1 MLLNLKS
8 DLDYERF
15 NARVEKWRRD
25 RPVVEI
31 TEKTAR
37 SLSQNRYLHLLI
49 GVVAMETGVSLDY
62 AKEHYFKRLVNRDI
76 FCLEID
82 DRFVGKAEIL
92 RSSADLTKEEATMS
106 IDRFKQWG
114 REQGWYM
121 PDANEESLLRMIE
134 IEMGRMKR
142 YL

>member
-8 DLDYERF
+8 ELDFERF

-25 RPVVEI
+25 RPVVEM
-31 TEKTAR
+31 TEKTTR
-37 SLSQNRYLHLLI
+37 SPSQNRYLHLLI

-62 AKEHYFKRLVNRDI
+62 AKEHYFKRLVNRNI

-82 DRFVGKAEIL
+82 DRFFGKMEVL
-92 RSSADLTKEEATMS
+92 RSSADLTKEEAIMA

-134 IEMGRMKR
+134 IEMGKMNR

>member
-1 MLLNLKS
+1 MLLDLKN
-8 DLDYERF
+8 DLDFERF

-25 RPVVEI
+25 RPVVDI
-31 TEKTAR
+31 TEKSTR
-37 SLSQNRYLHLLI
+37 SPSQNRYLHLLI
-49 GVVAMETGVSLDY
+49 GVVAMETGVSVEY

-76 FCLEID
+76 FRLEIE
-82 DRFVGKAEIL
+82 DRFVGKTEIL
-92 RSSADLTKEEATMS
+92 RSSTELTKEEATIS

>member
-1 MLLNLKS
+1 MLLNLKN
-8 DLDYERF
+8 DLDFERF

-25 RPVVEI
+25 RPVVDI
-31 TEKTAR
+31 TEKSTR
-37 SLSQNRYLHLLI
+37 SPSQNRYLHLLI
-49 GVVAMETGVSLDY
+49 GVVAMETGVSVGY

-76 FCLEID
+76 FCVEID
-82 DRFVGKAEIL
+82 DRYFGTIVIL
-92 RSSADLTKEEATMS
+92 RSSAELTKEEATLS

-134 IEMGRMKR
+134 IEMGKMKR

>member
-1 MLLNLKS
+1 
-8 DLDYERF
+8 
-15 NARVEKWRRD
+15 
-25 RPVVEI
+25 
-31 TEKTAR
+31 
-37 SLSQNRYLHLLI
+37 LLI

-76 FCLEID
+76 FCVEID

-92 RSSADLTKEEATMS
+92 RSSADLTKEEATIS

-134 IEMGRMKR
+134 IEMGRIKR

>member
-1 MLLNLKS
+1 MLLNLKN
-8 DLDYERF
+8 DLDFERF

-25 RPVVEI
+25 RPVVDI
-31 TEKTAR
+31 TEKSTR
-37 SLSQNRYLHLLI
+37 SPSQNRYLHLLI
-49 GVVAMETGVSLDY
+49 GVVAMETGVSVEY

-76 FCLEID
+76 FRLEIE
-82 DRFVGKAEIL
+82 DRFVGKTEIL
-92 RSSADLTKEEATMS
+92 RSSTELTKEEATIS

>member
-1 MLLNLKS
+1 MLLDLKN
-8 DLDYERF
+8 DLDFERF

-25 RPVVEI
+25 RPVVDI
-31 TEKTAR
+31 TEKSTR
-37 SLSQNRYLHLLI
+37 SPSQNRYLHLLI
-49 GVVAMETGVSLDY
+49 GVVAMETGVSVEY

-76 FCLEID
+76 FRLEIE
-82 DRFVGKAEIL
+82 DRFVGKTEIL
-92 RSSADLTKEEATMS
+92 RSSTELTKEEATIS

-134 IEMGRMKR
+134 IEMGKMKR